1 MRILINIV
9 SLFLLI
15 SCQTKINKTDLKYL
29 TGYWEI
35 DRVVLADNSAKEY
48 KGNTTYDYIELS
60 DNQGFR
66 KKVYPQLTGKFQTN
80 NLQENFQIVEN
91 QKVIEIHYKKENE
104 TWKEILI
111 SISEN
116 SFSVKNEQNIEY
128 FYKRITPEEN

>member
-1 MRILINIV
+1 MRSLVNII

-15 SCQTKINKTDLKYL
+15 SCQTKINKTDLKHL
-29 TGYWEI
+29 SGYWEI
-35 DRVVLADNSAKEY
+35 DRVVLADNSVREY
-48 KGNTTYDYIELS
+48 KGNTTYDYIELV

-80 NLQENFQIVEN
+80 NLQEKFQIIEN
-91 QKVIEIHYKKENE
+91 QEVIEIHYKKENE
-104 TWKEILI
+104 TWKETLT

-116 SFSVKNEQNIEY
+116 TFSVKNEQNIEY